1 MNPILSILNFML
13 KDEAVLLKFQND
25 FPPLLVAEL
34 IQFKDDSEYNGRH
47 RVAGFFTAK
56 LRENPSFLKNYATD
70 HEAFDTEWNRIQ
82 TELSSRL
89 EEQRK
94 NRRNK
99 GQTL

>member
-13 KDEAVLLKFQND
+13 KNETVLLKFRKD

-47 RVAGFFTAK
+47 RVAGFFTTK
-56 LRENPSFLKNYATD
+56 LRENPSFLRNYATD
-70 HEAFDTEWNRIQ
+70 AEAFDIEWNRIQ
-82 TELSSRL
+82 TEFSDFV

-94 NRRNK
+94 TRRMNSSK
-99 GQTL
+99 